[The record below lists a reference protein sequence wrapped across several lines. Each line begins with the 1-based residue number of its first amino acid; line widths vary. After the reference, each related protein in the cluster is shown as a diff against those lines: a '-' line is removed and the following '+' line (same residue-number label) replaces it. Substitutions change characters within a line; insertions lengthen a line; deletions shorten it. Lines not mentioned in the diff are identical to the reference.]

1 MWTRHPILHGPAA
14 RGLIIACVLI
24 FLFWQLHRLGTAD
37 SLQLPSLIKAHF
49 ASPSPQTGNENTS
62 IAPDNNNNSHSN
74 DDITQETIPKKIWSK
89 LGPKGLNDNTR
100 EWTETCIRQ
109 NPEYEPRYLTDADA
123 DAFVN
128 TRFAHRPD
136 IVDTYNALTIPILK
150 ADTLRYLLLYA
161 EGGVWFDTDASC
173 EGIPIEDWGVA
184 TTGRANASTTEQL
197 RANRARASLI
207 VGWEFERQFVTG
219 GAPRLLAVVD
229 DIVAGVHAAAAKQ
242 IVSVAGLSMQ
252 TIPDVVNL
260 TGPIRFATS
269 VLRSLGLDR
278 GGGGYGKKARKYHGL
293 LEPALVEDVLIL
305 PGYAFAKSMNTY
317 AAKDQDRVGPALVVH
332 HYAGSWKNEYGG
344 ERVGGGGSWVL
355 RYVFALHGLHADFAL
370 RPSPLT

>member
-14 RGLIIACVLI
+14 RGVVIACVLI
-24 FLFWQLHRLGTAD
+24 FLFFQVHRLGAAD
-37 SLQLPSLIKAHF
+37 SLQLPSLIKTHF
-49 ASPSPQTGNENTS
+49 ASPSTQTGNEKTS
-62 IAPDNNNNSHSN
+62 IAPDNNNNYNN
-74 DDITQETIPKKIWSK
+74 DDITQETIPKKIWFK

-109 NPEYEPRYLTDADA
+109 NPEYEPRYLTDAEA

-184 TTGRANASTTEQL
+184 TAGRSNATQTPTERL

-207 VGWEFERQFVTG
+207 VGWEFDVGLDYEFERQFVTWAVAAKR

-242 IVSVAGLSMQ
+242 NVSVARLSMQ

-269 VLRSLGLDR
+269 VLRTLGLDR
-278 GGGGYGKKARKYHGL
+278 GGGYYGKKAKKYHGL

-305 PGYAFAKSMNTY
+305 PGYALAKSMNTY

-344 ERVGGGGSWVL
+344 ERVGG
-355 RYVFALHGLHADFAL
+355 R
-370 RPSPLT
+370 R